1 MRINMKSLTAMLFTG
16 LFLQAF
22 VFSNIQATPAIMKL
36 SPFYNAEKLTP
47 QPAFSNLV
55 SIQTPTRH

>member
-36 SPFYNAEKLTP
+36 SPFYSPEKLTP